1 MLWVN
6 CVPWIYLEMRFPQ
19 KSYKSFHVHTQ
30 STNTPILPDPYP
42 STSSA
47 SNTTPVPVR
56 PTNPES
62 VSQDVH
68 QAILDKN
75 RMHVNQIKNLE
86 KTNKESKRKMSELEA
101 NLLRSNKKNR
111 SLELQRKKAMEEA
124 NMCKKQSSIKELKC
138 EKLAR
143 RKKELKDKM
152 KKLKKEV
159 TIFKSELVAEK
170 DTNQKLSSEVRSS
183 QKAVQQLKKTLECR
197 TSSHKKELESQQQEF
212 NRKVEDCS
220 EAVDNEIRQYEDLLT
235 KMHLLK
241 KENLDIQEQMNKTKR
256 ENSNL
261 MAKLET
267 QKEKSQCKC
276 LCAKRTEDLLK
287 LVRQLQQSKDSE
299 VQPTPKQKM
308 RHTMS

>member
-1 MLWVN
+1 
-6 CVPWIYLEMRFPQ
+6 MRFPQ
-19 KSYKSFHVHTQ
+19 KSYKTFHVHAE

-42 STSSA
+42 ATSSVP
-47 SNTTPVPVR
+47 NTTPVPVR
-56 PTNPES
+56 PTNPEY

-75 RMHVNQIKNLE
+75 RMHVNKIKNLE
-86 KTNKESKRKMSELEA
+86 KTNKESQRKMSDLEA
-101 NLLRSNKKNR
+101 NLLRSKKRNK
-111 SLELQRKKAMEEA
+111 SLELQRNKAKEEA
-124 NMCKKQSSIKELKC
+124 NMCKKESSIKELKC
-138 EKLAR
+138 EKLSR
-143 RKKELKDKM
+143 RKRELKDKM

-159 TIFKSELVAEK
+159 TIFKSELKAEK
-170 DTNQKLSSEVRSS
+170 DTSQKLSSEVRSS
-183 QKAVQQLKKTLECR
+183 KKAVQQLKKTLECH

-212 NRKVEDCS
+212 DRKLDDCS

-241 KENLDIQEQMNKTKR
+241 KENLDIQEQINKIKR

-261 MAKLET
+261 RSKLET

-287 LVRQLQQSKDSE
+287 LVRQLQQSKDSQ
-299 VQPTPKQKM
+299 VQPTPKRKM